1 MSPAWK
7 PRLKLT
13 TAVSSSITTT
23 GERAAGRRRSNP
35 RAQRQA
41 PSAEERQQCVEH
53 CAADVVRMPDNRLDQ
68 HDGGDHGER
77 RSLQHDDRDGDP
89 KGGRHDGDLLRI
101 ALVGVLGNH
110 DSDDTRG

>member
-23 GERAAGRRRSNP
+23 GERAQVHQPAG
-35 RAQRQA
+35 AGGKHG
-41 PSAEERQQCVEH
+41 SAEQGQQCVED
-53 CAADVVRMPDNRLDQ
+53 CSGEVVRMPHDRLDQ

-77 RSLQHDDRDGDP
+77 RSLQHDDGNGDP
-89 KGGRHDGDLLRI
+89 KGRRYGGNRLRI